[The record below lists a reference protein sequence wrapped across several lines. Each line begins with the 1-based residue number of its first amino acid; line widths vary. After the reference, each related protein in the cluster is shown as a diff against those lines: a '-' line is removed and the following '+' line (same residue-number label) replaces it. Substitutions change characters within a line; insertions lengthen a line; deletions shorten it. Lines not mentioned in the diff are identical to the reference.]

1 MPRVEKWIEVVSP
14 IQRVF
19 DLFSDFKSMPQWMHG
34 ATEVRRVGGN
44 RTRWILAN
52 KSSGT
57 AVQWETET
65 TAFEPGRRLAW
76 RGVGGDVDASG
87 DVTFEETKRGST
99 LLCIQLGYDPP
110 SDLPSGYSGA
120 IARLFG
126 EDLALHLE
134 EDLQRFKHFVE
145 EHQAIQRSD
154 AQQSRAAV
162 ALSTPVMPTPK
173 QLAPTGFNENAEGF
187 NLEEHQIDTHEG
199 VAYVTTYQGPQS
211 DDVTS
216 LHEAVDAGVDQ
227 SVLQPVGIYRDK
239 LPEAPPVQSRDV
251 QPSRTV
257 NIAESVASPVFQ
269 RGPKILQDDAPTIVS
284 AASRPAAPSVYTRPL
299 AQTADERREPVHTRP
314 HRSAWTLY
322 ALLGVALALG
332 IGLLWYAMQRGS
344 NNSPA
349 SLTAS
354 TSPPT
359 ETSAPEPAP
368 PVSDIAATP
377 LSTASTTDSN
387 TPVVVEDSGASTN
400 IEPRTKATEREHLR
414 AQLGSWIAATNARD
428 IGRQMSFYDSVV
440 QRYYL
445 TGYVPRERVRE
456 DKSRLFAA
464 AKSVDISAGDPEV
477 TFDRRGNVATMRFRK
492 QYDIENSRLSRR
504 GEVLQELKW
513 LKTDKEGW
521 KIISERDLRVIR

>member
-1 MPRVEKWIEVVSP
+1 MPRVEKWIEVISP
-14 IQRVF
+14 VERVF
-19 DLFSDFKSMPQWMHG
+19 DLFSDFESMPQWMHG
-34 ATEVRRVGGN
+34 ATEVRRGGDN

-65 TAFEPGRRLAW
+65 TAFEPGCRLAW

-110 SDLPSGYSGA
+110 SGYSGA

-145 EHQAIQRSD
+145 EHQAIGRSD
-154 AQQSRAAV
+154 AQQLRAAMASSAPTTP
-162 ALSTPVMPTPK
+162 ALK
-173 QLAPTGFNENAEGF
+173 QFDPTGFNEDSEDH
-187 NLEEHQIDTHEG
+187 NLDAHQLNTREDVMRMT
-199 VAYVTTYQGPQS
+199 AQQGPQGG
-211 DDVTS
+211 DVAGR
-216 LHEAVDAGVDQ
+216 HEVVNTEVNRPVLQ
-227 SVLQPVGIYRDK
+227 SVGVYRDK
-239 LPEAPPVQSRDV
+239 LPEALRVQS
-251 QPSRTV
+251 
-257 NIAESVASPVFQ
+257 
-269 RGPKILQDDAPTIVS
+269 LQDDAPTIVS
-284 AASRPAAPSVYTRPL
+284 AASRPAATAVHTRPL
-299 AQTADERREPVHTRP
+299 AQTIVERREPVHTRP
-314 HRSAWTLY
+314 RRSTWTLY
-322 ALLGVALALG
+322 ALLGVALVLG
-332 IGLLWYAMQRGS
+332 VALLWYALQRGS
-344 NNSPA
+344 NDSP
-349 SLTAS
+349 AS
-354 TSPPT
+354 TSPLPT
-359 ETSAPEPAP
+359 EISATEPASP
-368 PVSDIAATP
+368 ISDTVAMP
-377 LSTASTTDSN
+377 LSKASTTSN
-387 TPVVVEDSGASTN
+387 TPVVVENTSASTN
-400 IEPRTKATEREHLR
+400 IEPRTKATERERLR
-414 AQLGSWIAATNARD
+414 TQLSSWIAATNARD

-445 TGYVPRERVRE
+445 TSYVTRQRVRE

-464 AKSVDISAGDPEV
+464 AKSVDITTADPEV

-492 QYDIENSRLSRR
+492 QYDIENRRLSRR